1 MPRNE
6 SPILA
11 TILYYAALALLVAG
25 ALNLRWTA
33 SLGGTLLGAGAAL
46 LLFTIW
52 FGGRGRRAE
61 ASRPGK

>member
-11 TILYYAALALLVAG
+11 TLLYYAALALLVAG
-25 ALNLRWTA
+25 GLNARATPN
-33 SLGGTLLGAGAAL
+33 LGGTLLGAGAAL

-52 FGGRGRRAE
+52 FAGRGRRTQAE
-61 ASRPGK
+61 RHSK